1 MRRMTIGFYLA
12 TALAGYAVGQ
22 WQLAESRSVAQDAVA
37 PPPAAAAPAAEQPA
51 ESDLERKYVE
61 KSRQLFRTL
70 TPEQQQQALGL
81 LDQQLRQAEALA
93 ELKRVQQE
101 LRSITEKF
109 PGTVGANLAAEAE
122 RVLQNQHPGAQPAYV
137 PNANTPAYY
146 PSPVLVP
153 SGLYD
158 DPAPSL
164 VPRRPQPVP
173 QPDGFAPEYQPT
185 KPVPKSTKVG

>member
-1 MRRMTIGFYLA
+1 MRRMTFSLCFA

-22 WQLAESRSVAQDAVA
+22 WQLAESRSLAQDALA
-37 PPPAAAAPAAEQPA
+37 PPPAAAAPAVEQPA

-93 ELKRVQQE
+93 QLKRVQQE
-101 LRSITEKF
+101 LRTISEKY

-122 RVLQNQHPGAQPAYV
+122 RVLQQRQSGSPPQV
-137 PNANTPAYY
+137 LPNGVITPSY
-146 PSPVLVP
+146 PPTYAPIPTPLGLPTDPP
-153 SGLYD
+153 SSD
-158 DPAPSL
+158 FDAAPRSSKPSL
-164 VPRRPQPVP
+164 QF
-173 QPDGFAPEYQPT
+173 D
-185 KPVPKSTKVG
+185 KPSARTS